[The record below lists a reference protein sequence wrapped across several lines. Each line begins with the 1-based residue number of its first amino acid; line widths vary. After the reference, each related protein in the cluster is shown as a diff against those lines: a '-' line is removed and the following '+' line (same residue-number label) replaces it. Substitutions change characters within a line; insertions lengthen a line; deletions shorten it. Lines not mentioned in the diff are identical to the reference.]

1 MMNNSSAR
9 YHQKTKKGY
18 KNKTRGKHQN
28 LCEEKKKKSSN
39 MVVIYMQTF
48 LGMKNKSWLSIEK
61 TLQNMEKMFRNKF
74 QMHIKRWL

>member
-1 MMNNSSAR
+1 
-9 YHQKTKKGY
+9 
-18 KNKTRGKHQN
+18 
-28 LCEEKKKKSSN
+28 

-48 LGMKNKSWLSIEK
+48 LGMKNESWLSIEK

>member
-28 LCEEKKKKSSN
+28 FCEEKKKRKAA
-39 MVVIYMQTF
+39 I
-48 LGMKNKSWLSIEK
+48 WL
-61 TLQNMEKMFRNKF
+61 
-74 QMHIKRWL
+74 

>member
-28 LCEEKKKKSSN
+28 LCEEKKKEKQQYGCD
-39 MVVIYMQTF
+39 IYANF
-48 LGMKNKSWLSIEK
+48 SGNEKRKLVEYRKNITKYGKNVS
-61 TLQNMEKMFRNKF
+61 
-74 QMHIKRWL
+74 

>member
-1 MMNNSSAR
+1 MNNSSAR

-48 LGMKNKSWLSIEK
+48 LGMKNESWLSIEK